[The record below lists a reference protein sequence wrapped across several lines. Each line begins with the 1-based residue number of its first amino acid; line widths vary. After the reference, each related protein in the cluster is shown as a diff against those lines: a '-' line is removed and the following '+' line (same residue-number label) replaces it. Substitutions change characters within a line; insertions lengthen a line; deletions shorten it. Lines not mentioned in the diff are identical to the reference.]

1 MCSAEITTY
10 TNTTVMNPDELLRVL
25 DDVESEGAR
34 MLLNGANRLYG
45 FSKRVFDIIAG
56 TVMLVLSMPLM
67 ILAVIAIKLT
77 SKGPI
82 FFRQKRTGLNGRTFT
97 MYKFRSMSAGAEDAR
112 PILEKLNESNGP
124 AFKIKRDPR
133 VTRIGRFLRRSSLDE
148 LPQLI
153 NVLAGQMSLVGPRP
167 LPVAEAENVRGAG
180 RLRTTVTP
188 GLTCLWQISGRNE
201 LTFEQW
207 MHMDLYYIRH
217 RSLLLDLIIIVQT
230 IPAVLSAHGAY

>member
-1 MCSAEITTY
+1 MTMTLDPPAPASAPEQQ
-10 TNTTVMNPDELLRVL
+10 VSFVPDEVA
-25 DDVESEGAR
+25 SEGAEA
-34 MLLNGANRLYG
+34 LLQSADHFYD
-45 FSKRVFDIIAG
+45 FTKRVFDIAAG
-56 TVMLVLSMPLM
+56 AILLVLATPLM
-67 ILAVIAIKLT
+67 VLAALAIKIT
-77 SKGPI
+77 SRGPVL
-82 FFRQKRTGLNGRTFT
+82 FHQKRTGLNGQTFT
-97 MYKFRSMSAGAEDAR
+97 MHKFRSMCPGAEDAR

-133 VTRIGRFLRRSSLDE
+133 VTLVGRFLRRSSIDE

-153 NVLAGQMSLVGPRP
+153 NVLAGRMSLVGPRP

-180 RLRTTVTP
+180 RLRTTVKP

-217 RSLLLDLIIIVQT
+217 RSLLLDLVILVQT
-230 IPAVLSAHGAY
+230 IPAVLSTHGAY